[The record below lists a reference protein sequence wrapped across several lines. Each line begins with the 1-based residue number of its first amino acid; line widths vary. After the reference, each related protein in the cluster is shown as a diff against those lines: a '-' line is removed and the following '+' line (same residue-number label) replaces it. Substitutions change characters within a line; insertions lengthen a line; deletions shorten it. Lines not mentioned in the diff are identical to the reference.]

1 MEGKVGKE
9 AKKFLQ
15 AEKTAIKIVETLKK
29 LRSETESYQD
39 TQRNLSAV
47 RKDLTHLIQSTED
60 AVKGSQEVI
69 LLLKEI
75 GGPEIFQKL
84 DNLKNVTSEMLQH
97 QTGKISKL
105 KTFVVI
111 TFSVSLIAVIIEI
124 LDILLKYF

>member
-1 MEGKVGKE
+1 MEGKVDNE

-15 AEKTAIKIVETLKK
+15 AEKTAVEIAETLKK

-47 RKDLTHLIQSTED
+47 RKDLTHLIQSTEV

-69 LLLKEI
+69 SMLKEI

-84 DNLKNVTSEMLQH
+84 DDLKNVTSEMLQQ

-124 LDILLKYF
+124 LNILLKYF

>member
-1 MEGKVGKE
+1 MEGKVDNG

-15 AEKTAIKIVETLKK
+15 AEKTAVEIAETLKK

-69 LLLKEI
+69 SMLKEI

-84 DNLKNVTSEMLQH
+84 DDLKNVTSEMLQQ

-124 LDILLKYF
+124 LNIVLKYF

>member
-1 MEGKVGKE
+1 MDNEVKI
-9 AKKFLQ
+9 FLQ
-15 AEKTAIKIVETLKK
+15 AEKTAVEIAETLKK

-47 RKDLTHLIQSTED
+47 RKDLTHLIQSTEG

-69 LLLKEI
+69 SMLKEI

-84 DNLKNVTSEMLQH
+84 DDLKNFTSEMLQQ

-111 TFSVSLIAVIIEI
+111 TFSASLIAVIIEI
-124 LDILLKYF
+124 LNIVLKYF